1 MNGKRIL
8 GMEKY
13 KKMLGRMDRQKWV
26 VCILL
31 GVLLMV
37 IAIPVESKGDE
48 EETEDEVETEK
59 CSTDYEREMEERVEE
74 ILSQVEGVGE
84 VKVMIT
90 LEDEGESIV
99 EKDDT
104 KETLSREQ
112 GEETTEESSTQ
123 SSTVFMGEKP
133 YETKLISPKIRGICV
148 VAQGAK
154 KNETRVKIYQ
164 SIQALFGVEAHK
176 ISIVEMGMQEET

>member
-1 MNGKRIL
+1 MNGKHFW

-13 KKMLGRMDRQKWV
+13 KKIMGRMDRQKWV

-37 IAIPVESKGDE
+37 IAIPVDTKENKEEKE
-48 EETEDEVETEK
+48 EEEQAQEGVA
-59 CSTDYEREMEERVEE
+59 DYERTMEDRVED

-99 EKDDT
+99 EKDDS
-104 KETLSREQ
+104 KETSSKEQ
-112 GEETTEESSTQ
+112 GEESLNESTTQTT
-123 SSTVFMGEKP
+123 TVFSGEDP
-133 YETKLISPKIRGICV
+133 YETKVITPKIRGICV

-176 ISIVEMGMQEET
+176 ISIIEMGE